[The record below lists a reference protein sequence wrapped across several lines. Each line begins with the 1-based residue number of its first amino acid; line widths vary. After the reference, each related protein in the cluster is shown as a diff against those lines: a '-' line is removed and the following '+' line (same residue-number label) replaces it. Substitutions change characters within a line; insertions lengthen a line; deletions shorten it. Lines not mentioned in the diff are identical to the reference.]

1 MRVFEIVL
9 SVKRAVV
16 QTMVKTSD
24 NEEEEEEESCFEVD
38 VPTKH
43 LWEQLLV
50 VALH

>member
-9 SVKRAVV
+9 SVKRAVI

-24 NEEEEEEESCFEVD
+24 NEEEEESCFEVD

>member
-24 NEEEEEEESCFEVD
+24 NEEEEEESCFEVD